1 MDPKIWG
8 PHLWFFLHS
17 MSFTYAKNRK
27 RATTEEKIQMYTFLE
42 SLRFVLPC
50 DVCKKNYSN
59 YLLDYPPRLDSRKEL
74 FEWLVDL
81 HNCVN
86 GECKKSNKRLYTY
99 DEVEKLYNKAY
110 GFKPENK

>member
-27 RATTEEKIQMYTFLE
+27 KATTEEKIQMYNFLE
-42 SLRFVLPC
+42 SLKFVLPC
-50 DVCKKNYSN
+50 DICRVNYSN
-59 YLLDYPPRLDSRKEL
+59 FLDKNPPKLNSRKEL
-74 FEWLVDL
+74 FRWLVDL

-86 GECKKSNKRLYTY
+86 GECGSKHKRQYTY
-99 DEVEKLYNKAY
+99 DEVEKLYKEVYNQK
-110 GFKPENK
+110 

>member
-27 RATTEEKIQMYTFLE
+27 KPTPEEKIQMYTFLE
-42 SLRFVLPC
+42 SLRHVLPC
-50 DVCKKNYSN
+50 EICKINYST
-59 YLLDYPPRLDSRKEL
+59 YLLENPPKLDSRKEL

-86 GECKKSNKRLYTY
+86 GECKKTKKRLYTY
-99 DEVEKLYNKAY
+99 DEVEKLYNQAY
-110 GFKPENK
+110 GKIQ